1 MERANRSHSLSGAKA
16 GFRGALLRA
25 AEAGR
30 LCKAGRGAGGWGE
43 SRLLIDYHNGIYA
56 FDAGYV
62 RPLLAA
68 IHLIESEGRAAFV
81 DTANFEVMPQALAAL
96 KERGLG
102 PESVDY
108 VILTHIHLD
117 HAGGAGVMMDAFPNA
132 KLVVHPRGARHM
144 IEPSKLMAGVE
155 GVYGQERAR
164 RMYGKLMPI
173 AAERIIEA
181 HDNTLLRLGSREL
194 LCIDTPGHARHH
206 IAIIDRQSS
215 GIFTGDTFGISYRE
229 MDVDGRPL
237 IFPTTSPIQFDPDDM
252 RSSIERM
259 LSFNPDAVYLTHFSR
274 VAPPAALG
282 RKVLDLLDQYVAIAL
297 SASEDGDKTARIRE
311 GLTRL
316 LLDEAH
322 QHGCLLSGAEI
333 LDIWHL
339 DLELNAQGLAYWLE
353 AQEAV

>member
-1 MERANRSHSLSGAKA
+1 MSGP
-16 GFRGALLRA
+16 
-25 AEAGR
+25 
-30 LCKAGRGAGGWGE
+30 
-43 SRLLIDYHNGIYA
+43 LIDYHNGIYA

-96 KERGLG
+96 EARGLG

-132 KLVVHPRGARHM
+132 KVVVHPRGARHM

-164 RMYGKLMPI
+164 RLYGSLIPI
-173 AAERIIEA
+173 PAARIIEA
-181 HDNTLLRLGSREL
+181 HDNTVLRLGSREL
-194 LCIDTPGHARHH
+194 LCIDAPGHAKHH
-206 IAIIDRQSS
+206 IAIVDRQSG

-229 MDVDGRPL
+229 LDVDGRPL
-237 IFPTTSPIQFDPDDM
+237 IMPSSTPIQFDPDEM
-252 RSSIERM
+252 RASIERM

-274 VAPPAALG
+274 LAPPAELG
-282 RKVLDLLDQYVAIAL
+282 HKVLRLLDRYVDIAL
-297 SASEDGDKTARIRE
+297 AASAAADKTAVIRD

-316 LLDEAH
+316 LLDEARH
-322 QHGCLLSGAEI
+322 HGVRISDQSI
-333 LDIWHL
+333 LEIWHL

-353 AQEAV
+353 SQEAA